1 MCLYVTILRDNV
13 FKRSIEMRTLFWYMA
28 AGRVLGA
35 GMGALNGILFINWL
49 VLALGQTGT
58 SARYIAVL
66 IGGFLVVTLFTRRT
80 VIYMAARKPY
90 CLLFLNSVAW
100 ILDVA
105 VILLYGNQCPW
116 IVVIFGAIGVMCDQC
131 YIQSRKV
138 LLNRAMHG
146 DELSIFNNKLDM
158 VGMLSAITGT
168 SVAVLF
174 EPTLV
179 NIAIFTFITIA
190 LLTPVNIGQIYCLVK
205 MAEKK

>member
-1 MCLYVTILRDNV
+1 M
-13 FKRSIEMRTLFWYMA
+13 KTLFWYMA
-28 AGRVLGA
+28 GGRVLGA

-49 VLALGQTGT
+49 VLALGQAGT
-58 SARYIAVL
+58 SARQAAVMV
-66 IGGFLVVTLFTRRT
+66 GGFLVVTLFTRKT
-80 VIYMAARKPY
+80 VIFMAARKPY

-100 ILDVA
+100 ALDVV
-105 VILLYGNQCPW
+105 VILSYGNQCPW

-131 YIQSRKV
+131 YVQSRKV
-138 LLNRAMHG
+138 LVNRAIHG

-158 VGMLSAITGT
+158 IGMLAAIAGT
-168 SVAVLF
+168 TAAVLF

-179 NIAIFTFITIA
+179 NIAIITFITIV

>member
-1 MCLYVTILRDNV
+1 M
-13 FKRSIEMRTLFWYMA
+13 KTLFWYMA

-35 GMGALNGILFINWL
+35 GLGALDSILFINWL
-49 VLALGQTGT
+49 VLALGQVGT
-58 SARYIAVL
+58 SARQTAVM
-66 IGGFLVVTLFTRRT
+66 IGGFLVVTLFTRKT
-80 VIYMAARKPY
+80 VIFMAARKPY
-90 CLLFLNSVAW
+90 CLLFLNSVMW
-100 ILDVA
+100 VLDAA

-131 YIQSRKV
+131 YVQSRKV
-138 LLNRAMHG
+138 LLNRAIHG

-158 VGMLSAITGT
+158 VGMLAAIAGT
-168 SVAVLF
+168 TAAVLF

-179 NIAIFTFITIA
+179 NIAIVTVITIV

>member
-1 MCLYVTILRDNV
+1 M
-13 FKRSIEMRTLFWYMA
+13 KTLFWYMA

-35 GMGALNGILFINWL
+35 GLGALDSILFINWL
-49 VLALGQTGT
+49 VLALGQAGT
-58 SARYIAVL
+58 SLRQSAVMV
-66 IGGFLVVTLFTRRT
+66 GGFLVVTLFTRKT
-80 VIYMAARKPY
+80 VIFMAARKPY

-116 IVVIFGAIGVMCDQC
+116 IVVIFGAIGVMCDQS

-138 LLNRAMHG
+138 LINRAIHG

-158 VGMLSAITGT
+158 IGMLAAIVGT
-168 SVAVLF
+168 TAAVLF
-174 EPTLV
+174 APTLV
-179 NIAIFTFITIA
+179 NIAIITFITIA
-190 LLTPVNIGQIYCLVK
+190 LLTPVNVGQIYCLVK

>member
-1 MCLYVTILRDNV
+1 M
-13 FKRSIEMRTLFWYMA
+13 KTLFLYMA
-28 AGRVLGA
+28 AGRILGA
-35 GMGALNGILFINWL
+35 GTGALNGILFINWL

-66 IGGFLVVTLFTRRT
+66 IGGFCVVTLFTQRA
-80 VIYMAARKPY
+80 VIHMAARKPY

-116 IVVIFGAIGVMCDQC
+116 IVVIFGAIGVMCDQS

-138 LLNRAMHG
+138 LVNRAIHG

-158 VGMLSAITGT
+158 IGMVAAITGT
-168 SVAVLF
+168 AMAVLF
-174 EPTLV
+174 APTLV
-179 NIAIFTFITIA
+179 NIAIITFIDIA

-205 MAEKK
+205 MASEKK

>member
-1 MCLYVTILRDNV
+1 M
-13 FKRSIEMRTLFWYMA
+13 KTLFLYMA

-66 IGGFLVVTLFTRRT
+66 IGGFCVVTLFTRKA
-80 VIYMAARKPY
+80 VIFMAARKPY
-90 CLLFLNSVAW
+90 CLLFLNSVMW
-100 ILDVA
+100 VLDVA
-105 VILLYGNQCPW
+105 VILLYGNQFPW
-116 IVVIFGAIGVMCDQC
+116 IVVVFGAIGVMCDQC
-131 YIQSRKV
+131 YVQSRKV
-138 LLNRAMHG
+138 LVNRAIYG

-158 VGMLSAITGT
+158 VGMLAAIAGT
-168 SVAVLF
+168 TVAVLF

-179 NIAIFTFITIA
+179 NIAIVTIITIV
-190 LLTPVNIGQIYCLVK
+190 LLTPVNVGQIYCLVK